1 MTSSEIKEIFD
12 INRQLLHIWNHPEKF
27 NVNNLTKKR
36 KKIFNILKILK
47 KDKILEIL
55 NRNKELRTPEEVY
68 DMFGFDNGKAS
79 FEKFVSTHSKRIK
92 LLELLQK
99 ITDKELETVEY
110 FS

>member
-1 MTSSEIKEIFD
+1 MNSSEIKELFN

-27 NVNNLTKKR
+27 NTNNTRKKR
-36 KKIFNILKILK
+36 KKIYNILKILK

-55 NRNKELRTPEEVY
+55 NRNKELRDPEEIY
-68 DMFGFDNGKAS
+68 KMFGFDNTNAS
-79 FEKFVSTHSKRIK
+79 FEKFVSTHSKRIR

-99 ITDKELETVEY
+99 INDKELETVEY